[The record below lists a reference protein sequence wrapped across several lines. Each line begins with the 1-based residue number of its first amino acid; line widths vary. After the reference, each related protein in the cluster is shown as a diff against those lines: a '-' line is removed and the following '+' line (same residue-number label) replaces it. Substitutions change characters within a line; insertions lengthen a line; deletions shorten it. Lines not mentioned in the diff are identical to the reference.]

1 MTNKKDLRAALVVV
15 VAPPREGALFFITR
29 WGLATAAA
37 AALAFAV
44 NPARAP
50 HVRAGGAAGVVF
62 AAWAAPSTGGAAD
75 WWWFASWRAL
85 ADLAAEAVAALV
97 GGRRQRAA
105 AVVRVLAAGAL
116 LATAT
121 HCAVRASWSWGG
133 AAYAVGVL
141 PHAVWSALEAWWWG
155 GGAAPKKDD

>member
-1 MTNKKDLRAALVVV
+1 MKKEDLRAALVVV
-15 VAPPREGALFFITR
+15 AAVVAAALLLLTR
-29 WGLATAAA
+29 WRHATTAA

-44 NPARAP
+44 NPTRAP

-62 AAWAAPSTGGAAD
+62 AAWAAPFDGTGD

-97 GGRRQRAA
+97 GGRRRQRAA

-116 LATAT
+116 LAAAT

-133 AAYAVGVL
+133 AAYAVAVL
-141 PHAVWSALEAWWWG
+141 PHAVWSALEAWLG
-155 GGAAPKKDD
+155 RGAAPKKDD